1 MDTETTGLDFK
12 TGHRII
18 EIGCVEIVNRKF
30 TGNEY
35 HTYINPDRES
45 DEGALRVHGLT
56 AEFLSDKP
64 RFVEIYE
71 DFIDFIK
78 DSELLIHNA
87 EFDIGFLDNEIKLV
101 SKDLNL
107 VEKEVLKITD
117 TLQIAREKHPG
128 QRNSLDALVSRYE
141 INGYDRELHGA
152 LLDSKILGDVYLSMT
167 GGQSTLDFTT
177 NENDEKNIKT
187 AKEKSSSKKKLKV
200 INVRFVCQFLLTLN
214 NLVKNMIFKNTQ
226 ETLKTILKYLKNLK
240 LIIFSFRLLKIFIV
254 SKLKIGFF

>member
-1 MDTETTGLDFK
+1 MNRQIILDTETTGLDFK

-35 HTYINPDRES
+35 HTYINPDRDS

-64 RFVEIYE
+64 RFSEIYE
-71 DFIDFIK
+71 DFISFIK

-101 SKDLNL
+101 SKDLNP
-107 VEKEVLKITD
+107 VEKEVVKITD

-128 QRNSLDALVSRYE
+128 QRNSLDALVNRYE

-167 GGQSTLDFTT
+167 GGQSALDFTANDSHKT
-177 NENDEKNIKT
+177 KVEEVKENT
-187 AKEKSSSKKKLKV
+187 SSRKKLKV
-200 INVRFVCQFLLTLN
+200 VKVSAKEKAR
-214 NLVKNMIFKNTQ
+214 NLEYLAKMKEETDVEPIWNQ
-226 ETLKTILKYLKNLK
+226 EHE
-240 LIIFSFRLLKIFIV
+240 
-254 SKLKIGFF
+254 